1 MSLQKTLELK
11 FDIDKLERKLITLG
25 IGLTILLL
33 GLKADGTIPESFKWF
48 WVFAPIWMA
57 LLFRWVV
64 IGSVAVPVLHWIGS
78 SLERYLKIVKEIK
91 R

>member
-64 IGSVAVPVLHWIGS
+64 IGSLLATAALLQILAWVLPSG
-78 SLERYLKIVKEIK
+78 KKK
-91 R
+91 

>member
-25 IGLTILLL
+25 IGLT
-33 GLKADGTIPESFKWF
+33 
-48 WVFAPIWMA
+48 
-57 LLFRWVV
+57 
-64 IGSVAVPVLHWIGS
+64 VLHWIGHR
-78 SLERYLKIVKEIK
+78 LDQYLTEVKEIK

>member
-33 GLKADGTIPESFKWF
+33 CLKADGNYTKIAYRNKSAEDCPDSPRYK
-48 WVFAPIWMA
+48 A
-57 LLFRWVV
+57 L
-64 IGSVAVPVLHWIGS
+64 GNSVAVPVLHWIGHR
-78 SLERYLKIVKEIK
+78 LDQYLTEVKEIK

>member
-11 FDIDKLERKLITLG
+11 FDIDKLERTLITLG

-64 IGSVAVPVLHWIGS
+64 IGSLLATAALLQILAWVLLSG
-78 SLERYLKIVKEIK
+78 KKK
-91 R
+91 